1 VTRALPGDALDRLSA
16 EASVDMWPE
25 ETAPSE
31 RELRERTS
39 DAQGVVCLL
48 TDRIDAALL
57 DASPALR
64 VISNVAVG
72 YDNIDVAEA
81 TRRRIP
87 VGNTPGVL
95 TETTA
100 DLAFALIL
108 AVARRLVEAE
118 RYVRDGR
125 WLTWHPSLMLGT
137 DVHGATLGIVG
148 MGKIGQ
154 AVARRASGFGMRVLY
169 ASHSAAAGGLG
180 ERVELDELLQR
191 ADFVSLH
198 VPLTLET
205 RHLIGEREL
214 HTMKPGAFLINT
226 ARGPI
231 VDQSA
236 LVRALGE
243 QWIGGAG
250 LDVAET
256 EPIEKHDALM
266 RAPNVVILPH
276 VGSASRATRE
286 LMASMSVDNC
296 IAGLRGER
304 LPHCVNPEV
313 YE

>member
-1 VTRALPGDALDRLSA
+1 MTRALPGDALGRLAA
-16 EASVDMWPE
+16 EASVDVWSE
-25 ETAPSE
+25 ETAPSPQ
-31 RELRERTS
+31 ELRQRTS
-39 DAQGVVCLL
+39 AAQGIVCLL
-48 TDRIDAALL
+48 TDRIDSALL
-57 DASPALR
+57 DASPGLR

-108 AVARRLVEAE
+108 AVARRVVEAE

-154 AVARRASGFGMRVLY
+154 AVARRAAGFGMRVLY
-169 ASHSAAAGGLG
+169 ASRSDAAVELG
-180 ERVELDELLQR
+180 ERVGLEQLLER

-198 VPLTLET
+198 VPLTPET
-205 RHLIGEREL
+205 HHLIGEREL
-214 HTMKPGAFLINT
+214 RGMKPSAFLINT
-226 ARGPI
+226 ARGSI
-231 VDQSA
+231 VDQRA
-236 LVRALGE
+236 LVWALE
-243 QWIGGAG
+243 QQWIAGAG
-250 LDVAET
+250 LDVTET
-256 EPIEKHDALM
+256 EPIAADDALL

-276 VGSASRATRE
+276 IGSASRATRE
-286 LMASMSVDNC
+286 LMASMAVDNC

-313 YE
+313 YA